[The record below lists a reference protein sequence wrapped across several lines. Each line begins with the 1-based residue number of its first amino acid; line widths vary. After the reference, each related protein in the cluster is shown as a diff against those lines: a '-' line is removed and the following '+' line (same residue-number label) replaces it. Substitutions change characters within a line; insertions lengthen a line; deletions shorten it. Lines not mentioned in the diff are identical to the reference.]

1 MGERCFRFK
10 GTTSPGGLLVVKL
23 FLALSILAATI
34 PSFRSSD
41 TIPSAEFAGI
51 IQDFS
56 EPGGY
61 FQSDNF
67 VSNEDTYLSV
77 VGKIQELGVSG
88 GAYIGVGPEQN
99 FTYIARV
106 RPQIAFIVDIRR
118 QAMIQHLMYKAIFGL
133 SSNRAEF
140 LARLL
145 SRPLAGKDAPGTNA
159 SIDQL
164 IQYFS
169 VAPAS
174 AEIYRTNLA
183 SIETTIR
190 SDFKVPLSDSD
201 RAALEYVYEAFHSE
215 GVSISFRLNPNRGRY
230 GRFSSMRELAVQ
242 LGPDGKPGNYLANEA
257 DYQFVRNF
265 QLQNRIIPLVGDFA
279 GEKTLKAV
287 GSYLRK
293 NSLAVSVF
301 YISNVEQFLFQN
313 DSFDSYAK
321 NVKLLPIT
329 TKSIFI
335 RSIPNFGRD
344 SFSGIRMR
352 TQLQNISTFLDDC
365 DKGIYLDYWTLANT
379 HAIPLSP

>member
-1 MGERCFRFK
+1 MSERCFRFK
-10 GTTSPGGLLVVKL
+10 EPTSPCGLLVVKL
-23 FLALSILAATI
+23 FLALSILAATL

-41 TIPSAEFAGI
+41 TIPAAEFAGI

-67 VSNEDTYLSV
+67 VSNEDSYLSV
-77 VGKIQELGVSG
+77 VGKIQELGASG

-118 QAMIQHLMYKAIFGL
+118 QAMIQHLMYKAIFSL
-133 SSNRAEF
+133 SPNRAEF
-140 LARLL
+140 LAKLL
-145 SRPLAGKDAPGTNA
+145 SRPLVGKDAPGGDA

-174 AEIYRTNLA
+174 TETFRNNLA
-183 SIETTIR
+183 RIEATIR
-190 SDFKVPLSDSD
+190 SDFKFPLSDSD
-201 RAALEYVYEAFHSE
+201 HAALEYVYRAFHSE
-215 GVSISFRLNPNRGRY
+215 GVSISFRLNTNRGRY
-230 GRFSSMRELAVQ
+230 GRFSSMGELAVQ
-242 LGPDGKPGNYLANEA
+242 LGPDGKPGNFLANEA

-265 QLQNRIIPLVGDFA
+265 QQQNRIIPLVGDFA

-287 GSYLRK
+287 GNYLRK

-321 NVKLLPIT
+321 NVKLIPIT

-365 DKGIYLDYWTLANT
+365 DRGIYLDYWTLANT